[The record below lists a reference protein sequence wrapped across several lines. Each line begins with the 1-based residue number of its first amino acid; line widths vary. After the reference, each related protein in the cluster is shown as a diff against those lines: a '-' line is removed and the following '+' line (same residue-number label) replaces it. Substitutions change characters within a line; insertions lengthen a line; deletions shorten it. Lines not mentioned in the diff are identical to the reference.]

1 MNAIDVRQIVKKFG
15 DFTAVNGISFAV
27 EDGEIFGLLGPNGA
41 GKSTLIRML
50 VTLLPPTAGTAV
62 VNGFDIR
69 KDADGVR
76 KSIGVI
82 PQAMTS
88 DLELSVEEN
97 LIIFAKLYSVPRQKR
112 EKLIDELLEA
122 VELTKWRTAPV
133 KNLSGG
139 MRRRVEIARG
149 LVHEPRIFFL
159 DEPTTG
165 LDPVSRVAVWEMLT
179 NIKSHR
185 QLTILITTHYMDEAD
200 RLCDRKRLAY
210 HDSIS
215 RNGGTSRGRCE
226 IALCAKHNAG
236 RRVRPLHRAAVARRA
251 AESLQLRHAAQTRN
265 AAMNRMLAIIEREMR
280 KFFRSPALM
289 MVSMIFPLVQ
299 LIVLG
304 NAFGGKIRDARVGLV
319 DQDGGTQALRIREAF
334 DSVRANMRTF
344 EPVYYNNDKQ
354 AMEDVRNGK
363 IQGAVVIP
371 PQYSRRVYE
380 QSQPRIAL
388 IVDNSDNFMSS
399 TLEDELTQITNAL
412 NNPTVEPRMLQQT
425 VLQIVELYPYI
436 EYMKYLL
443 PGSIALAMFVSVMIG
458 GGMLYIDDKARG
470 VHEGYLVTPI
480 TKAELVLGLNAASVV
495 KAVMVGVVITV
506 VGCLLAGVG
515 TLFSFSTA
523 LGLLLMILLTAAA
536 LNTMMFLLVVRVDD
550 PLVPRA
556 IFGILNTLLFFPSG
570 AVYPIQAF
578 PWWLRGIARVDPFTF
593 AVHGFK
599 TLLLKEAGLSAIVPD
614 MF

>member
-1 MNAIDVRQIVKKFG
+1 
-15 DFTAVNGISFAV
+15 
-27 EDGEIFGLLGPNGA
+27 
-41 GKSTLIRML
+41 
-50 VTLLPPTAGTAV
+50 
-62 VNGFDIR
+62 
-69 KDADGVR
+69 
-76 KSIGVI
+76 
-82 PQAMTS
+82 
-88 DLELSVEEN
+88 
-97 LIIFAKLYSVPRQKR
+97 
-112 EKLIDELLEA
+112 
-122 VELTKWRTAPV
+122 
-133 KNLSGG
+133 
-139 MRRRVEIARG
+139 
-149 LVHEPRIFFL
+149 
-159 DEPTTG
+159 
-165 LDPVSRVAVWEMLT
+165 
-179 NIKSHR
+179 
-185 QLTILITTHYMDEAD
+185 
-200 RLCDRKRLAY
+200 
-210 HDSIS
+210 
-215 RNGGTSRGRCE
+215 
-226 IALCAKHNAG
+226 
-236 RRVRPLHRAAVARRA
+236 
-251 AESLQLRHAAQTRN
+251 
-265 AAMNRMLAIIEREMR
+265 MNRMLAIIEREMR

-412 NNPTVEPRMLQQT
+412 NNPTVEPRMLQHT

-480 TKAELVLGLNAASVV
+480 TKSELVFGLNAAGAI
-495 KAVMVGVVITV
+495 KAVLTGVIITV
-506 VGCLLAGVG
+506 IGSMLAGVG
-515 TLFSFSTA
+515 TLFNPGTA
-523 LGLLLMILLTAAA
+523 LGLIIMILLTSLAF
-536 LNTMMFLLVVRVDD
+536 NTMMFLLMVRVED

-556 IFGILNTLLFFPSG
+556 MFGILNTLLFFPSG
-570 AVYPIQAF
+570 SIYPVQAF
-578 PWWLRGIARVDPFTF
+578 PWWLRAIAKADPFTY

-599 TLLLKEAGLSAIVPD
+599 SLLLKETGLSAIIPD
-614 MF
+614 MVYLTVFAVITLSLATPLFKRTL